1 MSENYV
7 SEGEEVK
14 QKFTEGIPKIC
25 SGCYSVPAHNFSRNF
40 QNLSVFFSVN
50 ANFFPLKFDNS
61 PAFLQKIQIYL
72 SFDPLTKDIFSV
84 FGSLFRDIRLFN
96 EF

>member
-14 QKFTEGIPKIC
+14 QKFAEGMPKIC
-25 SGCYSVPAHNFSRNF
+25 SGCYSVPAHNFFLEIFRTY
-40 QNLSVFFSVN
+40 QCFFRKCK
-50 ANFFPLKFDNS
+50 FFPLKFDNS

-84 FGSLFRDIRLFN
+84 FGSLFHDIRL
-96 EF
+96 